1 VSGPDDRHV
10 EGVND
15 PPTGSFDTAA
25 IASARDEPG
34 SRARVGASRLMGH
47 GAADSLTRHGVSRTS
62 WATPMLASSISDGGY
77 LRAMLGNVYFVLP
90 IAGLV
95 LGIVAGVST
104 SGLAVPPSLTLTL
117 VLLVLGAFD
126 ALSGLLALAGFAI
139 VTLAM
144 GNLIGSHMLN
154 APPGEQTTVYTLTGL
169 FGLGVLW
176 FAGTQV
182 PHRVLPLRA
191 HRDGSAV
198 SVWSQRVVDFVAIP
212 VIGTLVIWLTAW
224 QMPTLTGE
232 GPQELFVSIQN
243 HLHVVKI
250 VVFLALLARVLLQT
264 TADHHF
270 AERRAV
276 AVAEEPAGRPV
287 PMALLFWLVRGAFAL
302 MILWEFLAFG
312 WMTWVALGLFLVI
325 TPLSWAGRE
334 LPQRTLSRSRYPL
347 YLLRIAIVI
356 VLAELLLL
364 QFTHHM
370 VNPTPMLGGLIIG
383 IGILLAVF
391 AFFQQA
397 ISVGYRTNMKTAIA
411 DAIGIALVLLLI
423 EGVIGIGITPFSDPH
438 GVYIAPTGAVFV
450 ADTANNRVVMITKSG
465 YRETIGIGLSR
476 PADVVADG
484 GSTGYVYIADAG
496 NNRIVRLS
504 AYDNFTVG
512 SHTFNLAMADSA
524 CTSAQAQCSLGSGLN
539 DPQSVSVNGLGDIVV
554 ADTGNGR
561 IVEIKRTA
569 PYTQKVLLSGLK
581 DPLAVLC
588 DPRYTTT
595 VYVADTGA
603 NAVLAILPNG
613 KVEQMFKGLGL
624 TEPSGLAE
632 DPWGNFYV
640 SEMGK
645 GDVVKITPSG
655 TLTVIDRGLG
665 HPRGLSVDAL
675 GDVYVS
681 DTDGG
686 QVKIVATLREHQLET
701 HGIPDPSAVAYAP
714 SGAVYVT
721 DESQGW
727 LQEWSDG
734 TLRTVASG
742 LSQPIGVAAGP
753 DGKVWVDT
761 ETGLLELVSANGTVQ
776 VVESDLV
783 TPRQLYAV
791 PGTSGSILA
800 VEERTGQVVEF
811 KADGTR
817 QTVLRGLDQP
827 VAVAEDP
834 FGDFVVAQRN
844 GDVFEIAANGKRSH
858 LYTLLDVTAIA
869 MDGQGNSYAASSQ
882 YRLVVM
888 HVAATGRDA
897 VVSRDYRSLTG
908 MSASPN
914 GDLWI
919 ADQKSLGLFLVVP
932 TPSLSQL

>member
-1 VSGPDDRHV
+1 
-10 EGVND
+10 
-15 PPTGSFDTAA
+15 
-25 IASARDEPG
+25 
-34 SRARVGASRLMGH
+34 
-47 GAADSLTRHGVSRTS
+47 
-62 WATPMLASSISDGGY
+62 
-77 LRAMLGNVYFVLP
+77 
-90 IAGLV
+90 
-95 LGIVAGVST
+95 
-104 SGLAVPPSLTLTL
+104 
-117 VLLVLGAFD
+117 
-126 ALSGLLALAGFAI
+126 
-139 VTLAM
+139 
-144 GNLIGSHMLN
+144 
-154 APPGEQTTVYTLTGL
+154 
-169 FGLGVLW
+169 
-176 FAGTQV
+176 
-182 PHRVLPLRA
+182 
-191 HRDGSAV
+191 
-198 SVWSQRVVDFVAIP
+198 
-212 VIGTLVIWLTAW
+212 
-224 QMPTLTGE
+224 
-232 GPQELFVSIQN
+232 
-243 HLHVVKI
+243 
-250 VVFLALLARVLLQT
+250 
-264 TADHHF
+264 
-270 AERRAV
+270 
-276 AVAEEPAGRPV
+276 
-287 PMALLFWLVRGAFAL
+287 
-302 MILWEFLAFG
+302 
-312 WMTWVALGLFLVI
+312 
-325 TPLSWAGRE
+325 
-334 LPQRTLSRSRYPL
+334 
-347 YLLRIAIVI
+347 
-356 VLAELLLL
+356 
-364 QFTHHM
+364 
-370 VNPTPMLGGLIIG
+370 
-383 IGILLAVF
+383 
-391 AFFQQA
+391 
-397 ISVGYRTNMKTAIA
+397 
-411 DAIGIALVLLLI
+411 
-423 EGVIGIGITPFSDPH
+423 
-438 GVYIAPTGAVFV
+438 
-450 ADTANNRVVMITKSG
+450 
-465 YRETIGIGLSR
+465 
-476 PADVVADG
+476 
-484 GSTGYVYIADAG
+484 
-496 NNRIVRLS
+496 
-504 AYDNFTVG
+504 
-512 SHTFNLAMADSA
+512 
-524 CTSAQAQCSLGSGLN
+524 
-539 DPQSVSVNGLGDIVV
+539 
-554 ADTGNGR
+554 
-561 IVEIKRTA
+561 
-569 PYTQKVLLSGLK
+569 
-581 DPLAVLC
+581 
-588 DPRYTTT
+588 
-595 VYVADTGA
+595 
-603 NAVLAILPNG
+603 
-613 KVEQMFKGLGL
+613 
-624 TEPSGLAE
+624 
-632 DPWGNFYV
+632 
-640 SEMGK
+640 MGK